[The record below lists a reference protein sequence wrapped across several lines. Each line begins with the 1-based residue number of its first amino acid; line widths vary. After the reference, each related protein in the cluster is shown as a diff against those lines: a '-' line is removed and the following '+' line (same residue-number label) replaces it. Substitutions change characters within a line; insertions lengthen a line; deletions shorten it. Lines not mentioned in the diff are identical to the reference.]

1 LFYLVTVFIL
11 QYSTTTL
18 GISRAEILNSILIAA
33 TVCLF
38 AIPTY
43 GHFGDK
49 FGARTVYG
57 VGGILLA
64 LFAVP
69 LFLMVNTKDPLLI
82 RLAIVGSLGL
92 IYPMMFGLQPAL
104 YSAQFPPGVRYSGM
118 SLGVQIAAAIG
129 GGLAPIIATTLLTT
143 TGSTLAIG
151 VYLSTLAILAAAC
164 AFSMKAPK

>member
-18 GISRAEILNSILIAA
+18 GLPRADVLNSILIAA
-33 TVCLF
+33 TVGLF
-38 AIPTY
+38 AIPLY
-43 GHFGDK
+43 GYFGDK
-49 FGARTVYG
+49 LGARTIYG

-64 LFAVP
+64 LFAIP

-82 RLAIVGSLGL
+82 RLAIVVSLGL
-92 IYPMMFGLQPAL
+92 IYPTMFAL

-129 GGLAPIIATTLLTT
+129 GGLAPIIATTLIAT
-143 TGSTLAIG
+143 TGSTLSIG
-151 VYLSTLAILAAAC
+151 VYLSALAILASAC
-164 AFSMKAPK
+164 AFAMRAPE